1 MTVLSQEE
9 LDHYQRDGYLIRRQ
23 QIASTDLKRI
33 NEALDVA
40 EIDLI
45 EESQR
50 FGRSYTLGDRPFM
63 DLDHRT
69 LQFEFECRATS
80 SKPQLRVV
88 EPISDYVPAIAEL
101 VRHPTLVAAVASI
114 LKCDALSLW
123 TDKLNFKVGYGG
135 GFDWHQDAPYW
146 MHDADDVQNMPN
158 VMVALDDAPL
168 ESGCLRGIRGSHLLG
183 ALPGK
188 QDGSALAGFYTDPQC
203 FDLASAVH
211 FEMCAGDALFFDPF
225 LIHGSDQNHTANRR
239 RALIVTYQP
248 AHRQTLKSKAV
259 VNI

>member
-23 QIASTDLKRI
+23 QISSTDLMRI

-146 MHDADDVQNMPN
+146 MHDADDVRNMPN

-188 QDGSALAGFYTDPQC
+188 RDGSALAGFYTDPQC

>member
-23 QIASTDLKRI
+23 QIASTDLERI

-45 EESQR
+45 EESLR
-50 FGRSYTLGDRPFM
+50 LGRSYTLGDRPFM

-69 LQFEFECRATS
+69 LQFEFEGRATS
-80 SKPQLRVV
+80 SQPQLRVV